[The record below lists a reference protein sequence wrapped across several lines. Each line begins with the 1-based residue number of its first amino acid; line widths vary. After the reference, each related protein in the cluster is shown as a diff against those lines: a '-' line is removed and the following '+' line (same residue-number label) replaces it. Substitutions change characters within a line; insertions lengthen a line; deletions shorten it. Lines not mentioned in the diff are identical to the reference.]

1 LNWKPQE
8 QEDAMSFRDREHAG
22 QLLAAK
28 LGRTRLADP
37 IVLGITRG
45 GLPVALEVARSL
57 GAPLEA
63 VVVRRLGAP
72 GDPEVAVG
80 AIAEGRAVCVNAKAL
95 RDLDLTEDEVA
106 ALAEREAPDLA
117 RRVFLYHGEAPLP
130 DLTGRTVILVDDRAS
145 TGTSARAA
153 GRAARARGAVRIV
166 FAAPAV
172 AATIEPELRAEFD
185 DVVALELV
193 PECFAVSYCYQRLD
207 RLRDE
212 DALECVRRA
221 RASRAEERSVGPRD
235 AGAQGTPHP
244 P

>member
-1 LNWKPQE
+1 
-8 QEDAMSFRDREHAG
+8 MTFRDREHAG
-22 QLLAAK
+22 QLLAAR
-28 LGRTRLADP
+28 LGRTRLVDP

-45 GLPVALEVARSL
+45 GLPVALEVARLL

-63 VVVRRLGAP
+63 MVVRRLGAP
-72 GDPEVAVG
+72 GDPGVAVG
-80 AIAEGRAVCVNAKAL
+80 AIAEGRAMCVNAKVL
-95 RDLDLTEDEVA
+95 RDLELTEDEVA

-117 RRVFLYHGEAPLP
+117 RRVVLYHGEAPLP
-130 DLTGRTVILVDDRAS
+130 DLTSRTVILVDDRAS

-172 AATIEPELRAEFD
+172 SATIEPELRAEFD
-185 DVVALELV
+185 DVVALEFV

-207 RLRDE
+207 RIRDE

-221 RASRAEERSVGPRD
+221 RGPRPEERSVTALD
-235 AGAQGTPHP
+235 AGAGGPGPLPH
-244 P
+244 